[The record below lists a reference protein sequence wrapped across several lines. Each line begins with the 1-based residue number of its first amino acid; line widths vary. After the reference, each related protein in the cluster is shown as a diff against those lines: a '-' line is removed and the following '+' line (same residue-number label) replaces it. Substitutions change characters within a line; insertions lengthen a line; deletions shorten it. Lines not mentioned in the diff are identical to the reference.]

1 MKRHGIRTRVKF
13 GPLEAALAFGAF
25 GLLFER
31 GVIQMV
37 ILLVAAAVTAAWWAF
52 TSEP

>member
-1 MKRHGIRTRVKF
+1 MKRHGIRTRMKS

-25 GLLFER
+25 GLVFER
-31 GVIQMV
+31 GVVQV
-37 ILLVAAAVTAAWWAF
+37 LILLAAAAVTAAWWAF